1 MMRSAE
7 VVMAIVATRSLGLV
21 CLAVWLIV
29 TGLSSFVT
37 FLLPAVITGLLALIA
52 GILILVGK

>member
-1 MMRSAE
+1 
-7 VVMAIVATRSLGLV
+7 MAIVATRSLGLL

-37 FLLPAVITGLLALIA
+37 FPLPAAITGLLALIA